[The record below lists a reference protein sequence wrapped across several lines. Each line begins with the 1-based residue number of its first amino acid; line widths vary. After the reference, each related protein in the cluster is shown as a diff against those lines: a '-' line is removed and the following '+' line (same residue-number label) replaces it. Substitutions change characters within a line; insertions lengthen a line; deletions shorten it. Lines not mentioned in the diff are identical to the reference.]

1 MAKKIR
7 RLQKN
12 VKQTDGSFIT
22 EHYET
27 DATIVEY
34 DSTNSGLECDNAQE
48 AIDEL
53 AKQQKVIEGNI
64 VSETTYERKEL
75 TIPIEGWTDAA
86 IGQYA
91 KKVSIPVL
99 DLKITDIIE
108 GEVTLDTEQY
118 AQECKLAYQ
127 CECEENSVTFFA
139 SAIPTS
145 SIKINY
151 YILQGKDGN
160 ASLGKI
166 VYTSSEV
173 VDGFESDSVT
183 KSGSAKNDMLL
194 HEEVNNNKE
203 DIADLVKQL
212 TEINTKL
219 ASLGT
224 TDTSLQTQI
233 SELNKNIN
241 GNTYLLRDGK
251 PLANIDLNDIKEI
264 GNYYCPSN
272 NFAGTVIN
280 VPITNTSFTLKV
292 YSATGLA
299 TDYLLQELTTYTG
312 IKFIRKYTPNQVWS
326 EWDRIVINSDLKRH
340 FYRYDGS
347 NKEFAIQDIF
357 YKLPTDNDIHFVMMD
372 CMNLVCLIVQK
383 YGSHSYGSVLSFG
396 YGDRLT
402 QYRIDMDKWYKSNIN
417 FSESQIDKLV

>member
-91 KKVSIPVL
+91 KKVFIPVL

-160 ASLGKI
+160 ASLEKI

-173 VDGFESDSVT
+173 VDEFESDSVT

-233 SELNKNIN
+233 SELNKNIFQQ
-241 GNTYLLRDGK
+241 Y
-251 PLANIDLNDIKEI
+251 
-264 GNYYCPSN
+264 NY
-272 NFAGTVIN
+272 
-280 VPITNTSFTLKV
+280 K
-292 YSATGLA
+292 
-299 TDYLLQELTTYTG
+299 
-312 IKFIRKYTPNQVWS
+312 
-326 EWDRIVINSDLKRH
+326 
-340 FYRYDGS
+340 
-347 NKEFAIQDIF
+347 
-357 YKLPTDNDIHFVMMD
+357 
-372 CMNLVCLIVQK
+372 
-383 YGSHSYGSVLSFG
+383 
-396 YGDRLT
+396 
-402 QYRIDMDKWYKSNIN
+402 
-417 FSESQIDKLV
+417 